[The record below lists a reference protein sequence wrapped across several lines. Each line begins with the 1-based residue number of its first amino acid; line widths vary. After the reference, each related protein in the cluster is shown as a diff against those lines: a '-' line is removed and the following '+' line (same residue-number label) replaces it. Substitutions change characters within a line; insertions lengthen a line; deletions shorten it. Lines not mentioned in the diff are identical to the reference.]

1 MGGLCTASEDI
12 QDQARTIQ
20 DFHLQFFLNITELLR
35 TQLIIKDHQAVRA
48 LNTIAM
54 FVRNK
59 GGIDPQVAKEQ
70 LTKAADELELVQGS
84 VEEIK
89 DMVHDVHES
98 ERFWR

>member
-1 MGGLCTASEDI
+1 MRTPRPSPPSSGLTPAVPRELICWGG
-12 QDQARTIQ
+12 
-20 DFHLQFFLNITELLR
+20 HYN
-35 TQLIIKDHQAVRA
+35 QAVRA

-59 GGIDPQVAKEQ
+59 GGIDPQVAKDQ
-70 LTKAADELELVQGS
+70 LIKAASELELIQGS

-89 DMVHDVHES
+89 EMVQAVHES

>member
-1 MGGLCTASEDI
+1 MGRI
-12 QDQARTIQ
+12 NR
-20 DFHLQFFLNITELLR
+20 ELIR
-35 TQLIIKDHQAVRA
+35 WGRHYNQAVRA

-59 GGIDPQVAKEQ
+59 GVIDPQVAKEQ
-70 LTKAADELELVQGS
+70 LTKAASELELVQGS

-89 DMVHDVHES
+89 DMVLAVHES

>member
-1 MGGLCTASEDI
+1 
-12 QDQARTIQ
+12 
-20 DFHLQFFLNITELLR
+20 
-35 TQLIIKDHQAVRA
+35 
-48 LNTIAM
+48 M

-70 LTKAADELELVQGS
+70 LTKAATELELVQGS

-89 DMVHDVHES
+89 DMVQAVHES